1 MLTAKAYCQD
11 MASIIR
17 QIPDSIIPTLTKNNR
32 LDFIDYMNSNMK
44 AEVQN
49 HFNKKSEMTVLT
61 SDYARIRT
69 TEKSD
74 VAIKLLTNGTDT
86 TICLINT
93 YTSSTSDSRI
103 KFYTTKWE
111 QLNTSQYITLPLSD
125 EFFTHPANITDEE
138 YQNLRNKADITF
150 LKAEFE
156 NNSSDLIITYTTP
169 SYMSNEDSTAIS
181 PLLSPTIK
189 MRWQG
194 NKFNK
199 EQ

>member
-1 MLTAKAYCQD
+1 MLIAKAYCQD

-17 QIPDSIIPTLTKNNR
+17 QMPDSIIPTLTKNNR

-74 VAIKLLTNGTDT
+74 VTIKLLTSGTDT

-111 QLNTSQYITLPLSD
+111 QLNPSQYITLPQSD

-156 NNSSDLIITYTTP
+156 NNSSNLIITYTTP
-169 SYMSNEDSTAIS
+169 SYMSDEDSIATA
-181 PLLSPTIK
+181 PLLRPTIK
-189 MRWQG
+189 MKWQG
-194 NKFNK
+194 NKFIK